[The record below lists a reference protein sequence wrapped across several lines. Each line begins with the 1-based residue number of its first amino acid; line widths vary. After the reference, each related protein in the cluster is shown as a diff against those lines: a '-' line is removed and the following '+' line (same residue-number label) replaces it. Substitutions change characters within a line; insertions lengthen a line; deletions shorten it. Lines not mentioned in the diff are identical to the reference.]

1 MNACW
6 TILPQ
11 WPIQG
16 LSPTPSQFLPN
27 FFNDSEGLAAPT
39 RSTVAAER
47 IIEMA
52 FRTFR
57 GIHTG
62 LALLTGLGLWSVD
75 LGAGPKYSDWSPATN
90 LGSGVNSAAEDFAPH
105 ISKNGLSL
113 YFASTRPGGLG
124 GEDLWVSKRSSI
136 EAPWGE
142 PMNLGSI
149 LNSDANERSPGLSR
163 DGRHLYFATTRPGGS
178 GGFDI
183 WVSWRHDT
191 RDDLGWQTPVNLGAQ
206 FNSVATDAGPAY
218 FENDEAGVPL
228 LFLASNRA
236 GGAGGLDIY
245 VSELT
250 ASGSF
255 GPPVLVNELSG
266 ALNDLTPGVR
276 HDGLELF
283 IASNRLGSIGAQDL
297 WVSSRGTAGDPWLAP
312 VNPGPALNSSGNDNF
327 PSVSSD
333 RETLFFSSDRP
344 GGSGGLDIYVSTR
357 SKRNGPR

>member
-1 MNACW
+1 
-6 TILPQ
+6 
-11 WPIQG
+11 
-16 LSPTPSQFLPN
+16 
-27 FFNDSEGLAAPT
+27 
-39 RSTVAAER
+39 
-47 IIEMA
+47 MA

-57 GIHTG
+57 TIHTG
-62 LALLTGLGLWSVD
+62 MALLASLGLWSVY
-75 LGAGPKYSDWSPATN
+75 LGAGPKYSDWSPPTN
-90 LGSGVNSAAEDFAPH
+90 LGPGVNSAAEDFAPH
-105 ISKNGLSL
+105 SSKDRLSL

-124 GEDLWVSKRSSI
+124 GEDLWLSKRSSTD
-136 EAPWGE
+136 APWGE
-142 PMNLGSI
+142 PVNLGSI
-149 LNSDANERSPGLSR
+149 INTAANERSPGLSR

-191 RDDLGWQTPVNLGAQ
+191 LDDFGWQPPLNLGSQ

-218 FENDEAGVPL
+218 FENDDAGVPL
-228 LFLASNRA
+228 LFLASNRG

-266 ALNDLTPGVR
+266 ATNDLTPSIR
-276 HDGLELF
+276 RDGREIF
-283 IASNRLGSIGAQDL
+283 IASNRAGSIGAQDL
-297 WVSSRGTAGDPWLAP
+297 WVSTRETAGAPWLAP
-312 VNPGPALNSSGNDNF
+312 VNLGPGINSSGNDNF

-344 GGSGGLDIYVSTR
+344 GGSGGSDIYVSTR
-357 SKRNGPR
+357 ARRNGPR